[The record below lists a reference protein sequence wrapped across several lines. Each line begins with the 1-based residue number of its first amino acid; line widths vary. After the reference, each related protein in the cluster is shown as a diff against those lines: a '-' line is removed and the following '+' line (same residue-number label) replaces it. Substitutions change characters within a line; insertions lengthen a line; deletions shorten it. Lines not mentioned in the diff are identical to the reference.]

1 MGSEK
6 FGFVLWVPEQR
17 LCKTKETKNDNNT
30 YALKG
35 LCHAIFVHFQ
45 KLNGDFASIESQ
57 KKWFSFVFE
66 DYLMALKLFPVV
78 CCYRW
83 QGWKLIET

>member
-17 LCKTKETKNDNNT
+17 LCKIKGTKNDNNT
-30 YALKG
+30 NALKG

-45 KLNGDFASIESQ
+45 KLNDVFVSVEFQ
-57 KKWFSFVFE
+57 K
-66 DYLMALKLFPVV
+66 
-78 CCYRW
+78 
-83 QGWKLIET
+83 